1 MPQLVLLKPHTH
13 AGKPSAV
20 GDRIEVDASTAEWLL
35 AHAIAEIAEIA
46 ASDQTPQKVP
56 SGGKAPEVFQ
66 PQQPQQPQQ
75 PHQSNQRKESKP

>member
-1 MPQLVLLKPHTH
+1 MTQLVLLKPHTH
-13 AGKPSAV
+13 AGTPAAI

-35 AHAIAEIAEIA
+35 AHAIAEIA

-56 SGGKAPEVFQ
+56 PAGEAPEVF
-66 PQQPQQPQQ
+66 QPQQ

>member
-13 AGKPSAV
+13 AGKPAAI

-35 AHAIAEIAEIA
+35 AHEIVEITEIS

-56 SGGKAPEVFQ
+56 PVSKPPEAF
-66 PQQPQQPQQ
+66 Q
-75 PHQSNQRKESKP
+75 PHQSNQRKEPKP